1 MAAQTY
7 DAVIGLAVCIVAAGI
22 LPEASFY
29 NFLAFVNRVDAS
41 GLSETSRNSPQFND
55 EGSIMMG
62 IDSLRLTDFTAAGRD
77 QPGAVL
83 ELSVLC
89 LIHFRVEAGLHRW
102 K

>member
-62 IDSLRLTDFTAAGRD
+62 IDSLRFTDSLDSLR
-77 QPGAVL
+77 PGETNRAR
-83 ELSVLC
+83 C
-89 LIHFRVEAGLHRW
+89 
-102 K
+102 